1 MKMNELILPYS
12 AILFFLF
19 ICCKTEKKDNSKCI
33 TSTSELESIEPTLNY
48 YKGDPSTDSLW
59 INTLDK
65 LEEPSF
71 MRQGDYI
78 NVYFKYDQIVEGYEV
93 IAKWKAFSPKGET
106 GYLLMNFYNT
116 RTGRNFQ
123 YISEKYSNYHTR
135 ELAYLDSFNGF
146 QEGDIFHFE
155 YI

>member
-1 MKMNELILPYS
+1 
-12 AILFFLF
+12 
-19 ICCKTEKKDNSKCI
+19 
-33 TSTSELESIEPTLNY
+33 
-48 YKGDPSTDSLW
+48 
-59 INTLDK
+59 
-65 LEEPSF
+65 

-93 IAKWKAFSPKGET
+93 IAKWKAFDPKCET

-135 ELAYLDSFNGF
+135 ELAYLGSFNGF
-146 QEGDIFHFE
+146 QEGDIFHFDIFTLKIIE
-155 YI
+155 NIKLFNWVTTLHSNSWILILMESKNCW